1 METFEKSIV
10 IPTQEPLFAES
21 PPQIKYIS
29 HKIEELVHTKLTST
43 PSLSEF

>member
-1 METFEKSIV
+1 MEVSEKSIV
-10 IPTQEPLFAES
+10 IPTQGPLFAEF
-21 PPQIKYIS
+21 PPQVKYIS